1 MTTLFFLDAN
11 LLIYTRDYRD
21 PAKQKVAARWL
32 RRLAES
38 ERAVVNLQTI
48 NEVRH
53 VALRKLT
60 RFGPEDIRAWT
71 EDLRTLG
78 DTTVDEDVAEEAWDI
93 HLKYRLSWFDCL
105 ILSAAERLGCTH
117 VVTEDMGADR
127 QIGSL
132 TLINPFLHNVEDVL
146 TETN

>member
-11 LLIYTRDYRD
+11 ILIYTRDYRE
-21 PAKQKVAARWL
+21 PAKQKTAARWL
-32 RRLAES
+32 TKLAER
-38 ERAVVNLQTI
+38 EQAVVNLQAI

-60 RFGPEDIRAWT
+60 RLDPTTIRLWT

-78 DTTVDEDVAEEAWDI
+78 DTIVDEDVAEDAWAI
-93 HLKYRLSWFDCL
+93 HLKYKLSWFDCMVL
-105 ILSAAERLGCTH
+105 GAAARLGCSY

-127 QIGSL
+127 RVGSL
-132 TLINPFLHNVEDVL
+132 NLINPFLHDVDDVL
-146 TETN
+146 AKTS

>member
-1 MTTLFFLDAN
+1 MTTRFFLDAN

-21 PAKQKVAARWL
+21 PIKQKAAARWL
-32 RRLAES
+32 TRLAQS

-60 RFGPEDIRAWT
+60 HLGADAVRGWT
-71 EDLRTLG
+71 EDLKALG
-78 DTTVDEDVAEEAWDI
+78 DAAVDEDVAGDAWTI
-93 HLKYRLSWFDCL
+93 HLQYRLSWFDCM
-105 ILSAAERLGCTH
+105 ILSAAERLGCSY

-127 QIGSL
+127 RVGSL
-132 TLINPFLHNVEDVL
+132 TLINPFRHDVDDVL
-146 TETN
+146 TKTS

>member
-11 LLIYTRDYRD
+11 LLIYARDYRD
-21 PAKQKVAARWL
+21 PTKQKVAARWL

-38 ERAVVNLQTI
+38 ERAVVDLQAI

-60 RFGPEDIRAWT
+60 RFDPKDVRAWT
-71 EDLRTLG
+71 EDLRALG
-78 DTTVDEDVAEEAWDI
+78 DTIVDEDVAEDAWAI
-93 HLKYRLSWFDCL
+93 HLKYKLSWFDCIVL
-105 ILSAAERLGCTH
+105 GAAERLGCSY

-127 QIGSL
+127 RIGSL
-132 TLINPFLHNVEDVL
+132 TLINPFLHDVDDVL
-146 TETN
+146 AKTS